1 MTVIVKKPGK
11 VMSAVLRL
19 VFGIKKENRDD

>member
-11 VMSAVLRL
+11 FWCGVLRF
-19 VFGIKKENRDD
+19 VFGIKKENTKE

>member
-11 VMSAVLRL
+11 FISAVLRF
-19 VFGIKKENRDD
+19 VFGIKKENSDD